1 MTDAEAVLVQATTT
15 YLEGSEHKSEHSA
28 PYLVKRSHGLEL
40 EAQGFARIVG
50 PAQPAAAPADPEPA
64 APAVEVD
71 PAPLAPRAEPTALRR
86 RGRPPGKRV

>member
-1 MTDAEAVLVQATTT
+1 MTDADAVLVQATTT

-40 EAQGFARIVG
+40 EAQGFARIVD
-50 PAQPAAAPADPEPA
+50 PAQPAAPADPKPAVPAPQAQPVDPA
-64 APAVEVD
+64 AP
-71 PAPLAPRAEPTALRR
+71 RR